1 MEKILALAA
10 QLGAEIAVSD
20 QLKAVENTQ
29 NAYECDAALQA
40 LLAEH
45 ETDRKLLSEEFSK
58 STDEA
63 DQRAIADLRARMEEL
78 GKEIMKNENYIAF
91 AEAQKA
97 MNALMT
103 AVNAEIKFAITGERP
118 AECTHDCSTC
128 HADCSSRG

>member
-1 MEKILALAA
+1 MDKILALAA

-20 QLKAVENTQ
+20 QLKAVEAAQ
-29 NAYECDAALQA
+29 NAYEADAALQA

-45 ETDRKLLSEEFSK
+45 ETDRKLLAEEFSK
-58 STDEA
+58 ATDDA

-78 GKEIMKNENYIAF
+78 GKEIVKNENYIAF

-118 AECTHDCSTC
+118 EECTHDCSTC
-128 HADCSSRG
+128 GGCH

>member
-1 MEKILALAA
+1 MDKILALAA
-10 QLGAEIAVSD
+10 QLGAEIAISD
-20 QLKAVENTQ
+20 QFKAVEAAQ
-29 NAYECDAALQA
+29 NAYESDAALQA

-45 ETDRKLLSEEFSK
+45 ETDRKLLAEEFSK
-58 STDEA
+58 ATDDA

-78 GKEIMKNENYIAF
+78 GKEIVKNENYIAF

-118 AECTHDCSTC
+118 QECTHDCSTC
-128 HADCSSRG
+128 GGCH

>member
-1 MEKILALAA
+1 MDKILALAA
-10 QLGAEIAVSD
+10 QLGSEIAISD
-20 QLKAVENTQ
+20 QLKAVEAAQ
-29 NAYECDAALQA
+29 NAYESDAALQA

-45 ETDRKLLSEEFSK
+45 ETDRKLLAEEFSK
-58 STDEA
+58 ATDDA

-78 GKEIMKNENYIAF
+78 GKEIVKNENYIAF

-118 AECTHDCSTC
+118 QECTHDCSTC
-128 HADCSSRG
+128 GGCH